1 MSDALEVV
9 ALVVAIVRD
18 VAIST
23 VFVCTGLAMYRYF
36 SKKTPTN
43 MVSNAVGWQAQ
54 KALAQSYP
62 QLEKHAE
69 SFVQSLQAF
78 ANKPLDPTCKPERR
92 KQTFGGL
99 PVNNT
104 QQDLVDLFDP
114 KGKTL
119 GNTQDSGLFTS
130 RPSLFPSL
138 FPVSTSSDA
147 SNPTDQ
153 VDTFGAPTR
162 DSEWFWNEVH
172 PKAK

>member
-1 MSDALEVV
+1 MADALEVV

-23 VFVCTGLAMYRYF
+23 VFVCAGLAMYRYF
-36 SKKTPTN
+36 SKKTSTS
-43 MVSNAVGWQAQ
+43 MVANSVGWQAQ

-78 ANKPLDPTCKPERR
+78 ANKPLDSACKPERR
-92 KQTFGGL
+92 KQPFGGL
-99 PVNNT
+99 PVNT
-104 QQDLVDLFDP
+104 QQELVDLFDP

-138 FPVSTSSDA
+138 FSTSTSSDVA
-147 SNPTDQ
+147 NPTDQ
-153 VDTFGAPTR
+153 ADIFGAPTR
-162 DSEWFWNEVH
+162 DSECFWNGVH

>member
-1 MSDALEVV
+1 MSDTLEVV

-23 VFVCTGLAMYRYF
+23 VFVCAGLAMYRYV

-43 MVSNAVGWQAQ
+43 MVANAVGWQAK

-62 QLEKHAE
+62 QLEMHAE

-78 ANKPLDPTCKPERR
+78 ANKPLDSTCKSERR
-92 KQTFGGL
+92 KQPLGGL
-99 PVNNT
+99 PVNT
-104 QQDLVDLFDP
+104 QQDLVDSFV
-114 KGKTL
+114 
-119 GNTQDSGLFTS
+119 GNTQQAGLFTS

-138 FPVSTSSDA
+138 FPTSTSSDA

-153 VDTFGAPTR
+153 ADTFGAPTR
-162 DSEWFWNEVH
+162 DSECFWNEVH